1 MLDEKGLIFTTDSI
15 IALTIVFI
23 FLTSILHY
31 YVLPEY
37 IGSDQQRLSDI
48 AADTLN
54 ILEQDGSLITAAVK
68 FKLYEDKDIN
78 KAIEEANKVIDP
90 ALNETLSPSITHIN
104 YTFWIWSERYNS
116 FIKITNNTPPQ
127 FTHVT
132 SRVKVV
138 SASEGWLGRAWYYI
152 PEVPFED
159 KQINTTTT
167 VWNFHNWLINF
178 YPWSE
183 GGLYN
188 YPYWGCDWWRRP
200 VPITCSLPQN
210 TTINSV
216 KWIIGSA
223 CNNND
228 RFSANL
234 VLNGQNNYAYKSA
247 FKYLYYNNGRYFY
260 TYYGNA
266 TGLIPGNNSFY
277 VAFSNMGPYWY
288 DMPWFSLIANY
299 TTTIKVPKTVTFQT
313 FPLQD
318 LAGIGTPTSR
328 YFFDLNTGKLTSTQP
343 LTISWNDLIG
353 KDNPSAENQVFR
365 LKDIPS
371 STTEGSAVCTVTDVP
386 IPSNV
391 TVHDAY
397 VVLNPYGAVDGAV
410 VEVNNGD
417 GWQVVFCSFNYNGTS
432 YSAVG
437 DGYGNLPG
445 VIYIGDKLKAG
456 VNNKVRV
463 TIWDYAPGGDYD
475 FVGLVNSYVSV
486 AYSSLGVKWQNFPFN
501 SYQSNTNINTQERLI
516 SVGQDAKR
524 IYLFMG
530 VGLDTKRVKV
540 EVKDP
545 NTGQYKLYYDGIP
558 QFAIDLGSIDRQ
570 NNYNISTSG
579 GTPDNYT
586 CKPGDYYVRVTVY
599 GPSQG
604 WESGDNY
611 AEIFSGTRVAV
622 IYTTFTQVWSTSFN
636 ETASGAME
644 NARNLLIQRLQNAGY
659 NVDPNA
665 IQTEA
670 LYTGN
675 LTVTP
680 VRLDLWRD

>member
-1 MLDEKGLIFTTDSI
+1 MDEKGLIFTTDSI

-23 FLTSILHY
+23 FLTSILNY

-68 FKLYEDKDIN
+68 YSNGNVTGAGYIIGTK
-78 KAIEEANKVIDP
+78 
-90 ALNETLSPSITHIN
+90 LNETLYPDIGYRFLIDGHEVARKDIPGLVH
-104 YTFWIWSERYNS
+104 
-116 FIKITNNTPPQ
+116 KD
-127 FTHVT
+127 VA

-138 SASEGWLGRAWYYI
+138 SAPQEGWLGRAWYYI

-167 VWNFHNWLINF
+167 VWNFHNWLTNF
-178 YPWSE
+178 NPWRY

-188 YPYWGCDWWRRP
+188 YPYWGCDRWKRP
-200 VPITCSLPQN
+200 VPINCSLPQN

-247 FKYLYYNNGRYFY
+247 FKYLYYSNIWYFY
-260 TYYGNA
+260 MYYGNA
-266 TGLIPGNNSFY
+266 TRLIPGNNSFY
-277 VAFSNMGPYWY
+277 VAFLNMSSYSY

-318 LAGIGTPTSR
+318 LAGIGAPTSR
-328 YFFDLNTGKLTSTQP
+328 YFFDLNTGKLTSAP
-343 LTISWNDLIG
+343 ALTISWNDLIG
-353 KDNPSAENQVFR
+353 KDNPNAENQVFR
-365 LKDIPS
+365 LRDIPS
-371 STTEGSAVCTVTDVP
+371 STTEGSAVCSVTDVP

-397 VVLNPYGAVDGAV
+397 VVLNPYGSVDGAV
-410 VEVNNGD
+410 VEVNNGE

-445 VIYIGDKLKAG
+445 IIYIGDKLKAG
-456 VNNKVRV
+456 VNNRVRV

-486 AYSSLGVKWQNFPFN
+486 SYSSLGVKWLNFPFN
-501 SYQSNTNINTQERLI
+501 SYQSDTNINTQERLI

-530 VGLDTKRVKV
+530 VGLDTKRVTV

-545 NTGQYKLYYDGIP
+545 KTGQYKLYYDGMP

-570 NNYNISTSG
+570 NNYNILTSG

-586 CKPGDYYVRVTVY
+586 CNPGDYYVRVTVY
-599 GPSQG
+599 GPSRG

-622 IYTTFTQVWSTSFN
+622 IYTTFTHVWATSFN
-636 ETASGAME
+636 ETASGAIE
-644 NARNLLIQRLQNAGY
+644 NAKQNLIQKLQSAGY

-665 IQTEA
+665 IQAEA

-675 LTVTP
+675 LPNAIP